1 MFEIQTLICKW
12 DISFVEYRKHIA
24 WLQTML
30 INLVNYVYF
39 IFGATHNGRET
50 VSNQNYLFLKSAKI
64 TNWKE
69 TLTLLWILVVN
80 YKKVKNYKNCVCVSM
95 ATHHERHKILYF

>member
-12 DISFVEYRKHIA
+12 DISYVENRKHI
-24 WLQTML
+24 
-30 INLVNYVYF
+30 
-39 IFGATHNGRET
+39 G
-50 VSNQNYLFLKSAKI
+50 
-64 TNWKE
+64 KE

-95 ATHHERHKILYF
+95 ATHHERHEILYF